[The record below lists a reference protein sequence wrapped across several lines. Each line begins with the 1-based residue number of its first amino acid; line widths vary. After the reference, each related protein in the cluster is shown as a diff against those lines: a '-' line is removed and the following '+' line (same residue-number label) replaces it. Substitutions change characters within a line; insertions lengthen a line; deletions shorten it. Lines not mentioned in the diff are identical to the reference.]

1 MELNQELIFIHFLV
15 LGIVISML
23 FEVFRRLRKNIKT
36 LDIITFIEDCIFL
49 FISGFLFILKIILI
63 NNGIFRFYMIIGFI
77 FGVGIYSLTLRRVY
91 VIILDGFINIC
102 KKIFKICYNYLSKC
116 LQMLIKKDF

>member
-23 FEVFRRLRKNIKT
+23 FEIFRRLRKNIKT

-63 NNGIFRFYMIIGFI
+63 NNGIFRFYILIGFI
-77 FGVGIYSLTLRRVY
+77 FGIGIYTLTLRRVY
-91 VIILDGFINIC
+91 VIILDVFINIC
-102 KKIFKICYNYLSKC
+102 KKIARQLR
-116 LQMLIKKDF
+116 

>member
-15 LGIVISML
+15 IGLIISMI

-49 FISGFLFILKIILI
+49 FLSGFLFIFNIILI
-63 NNGIFRFYMIIGFI
+63 NNGIFRFYMIIGLV
-77 FGVGIYSLTLRRVY
+77 FGICIYSLTLRKGY
-91 VIILDGFINIC
+91 VIILDVLVKIC
-102 KKIFKICYNYLSKC
+102 KKIFNICYNCLSKC

>member
-1 MELNQELIFIHFLV
+1 MELNQELIFIHFLI

-23 FEVFRRLRKNIKT
+23 FEIFRRLRKNIKT

-49 FISGFLFILKIILI
+49 FISGFLFILNIILI
-63 NNGIFRFYMIIGFI
+63 NNGIFRFYMLIGSI
-77 FGVGIYSLTLRRVY
+77 FGVGIYTLTLRRVY
-91 VIILDGFINIC
+91 VIILDVFINIC
-102 KKIFKICYNYLSKC
+102 KKIFKICYNCLSKC